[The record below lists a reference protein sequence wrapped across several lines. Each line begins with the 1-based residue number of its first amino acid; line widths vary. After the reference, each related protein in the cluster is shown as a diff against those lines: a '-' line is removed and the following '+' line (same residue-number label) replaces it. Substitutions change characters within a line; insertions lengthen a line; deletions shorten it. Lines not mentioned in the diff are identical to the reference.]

1 MCFYII
7 LPIFAENKRFMETL
21 RIKEQ
26 CKKRGMTMAELA
38 SKLGI
43 TPVSFSQALKNGI
56 SVARLYKIAEVLKV
70 DVVDL
75 LPPQEHKRPAIDGF
89 IEIEGYT
96 HRIRSVIDLEK
107 ALNLA
112 KSLSANIGDFS
123 DNDRDDY
130 NFPLE
135 G

>member
-89 IEIEGYT
+89 IDIERKEGT
-96 HRIRSVIDLEK
+96 PLHISTPVSQVAVHKLRGHP
-107 ALNLA
+107 NL
-112 KSLSANIGDFS
+112 LQQEPVCS
-123 DNDRDDY
+123 D
-130 NFPLE
+130 
-135 G
+135 

>member
-1 MCFYII
+1 
-7 LPIFAENKRFMETL
+7 
-21 RIKEQ
+21 
-26 CKKRGMTMAELA
+26 MAELA

-75 LPPQEHKRPAIDGF
+75 LPPQEQKRPAIDGF

-107 ALNLA
+107 ALNFA

-123 DNDRDDY
+123 DNDRDNY